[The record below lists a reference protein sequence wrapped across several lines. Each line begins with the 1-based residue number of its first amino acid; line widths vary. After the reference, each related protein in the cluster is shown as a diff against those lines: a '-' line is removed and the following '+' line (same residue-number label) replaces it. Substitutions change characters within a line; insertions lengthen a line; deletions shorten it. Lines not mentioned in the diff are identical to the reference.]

1 MTALFAPTDLD
12 DSDADSITGFRLYR
26 LEVLNWGTFDRRVW
40 QLDMHGR
47 NGLLTG
53 DIGSGKST
61 LVDAV
66 TTLLLPAHRIA
77 YNKAAGAQTRERDL
91 RSYFLGFYK
100 SERNEATGSSR
111 PVGLRSSGT
120 YSVVLGY
127 FRNAGFNADVTLA
140 QVFWMKDGV
149 SGQPERFY
157 VTADG
162 ELSIAEHFSDFGS
175 ELPNL
180 RKRLRKSG
188 ASVYDHF
195 PEYSRDYRRRLAIAT
210 EQAMDLFHQTVSM
223 KSVGDLNEFVREHML
238 EPYDAASWVDKLV
251 AHFEDLTRAHDAV
264 VKARRQLADLAPLID
279 DCDTYDQLQALVVD
293 LHGQRNAL
301 RFYYAGL
308 REQLHAHSAE
318 TLTAQLADA
327 SHQLAAAEQAL
338 ATLRARLNSL
348 KLEQAGHGGAEITE
362 IERQIDACSERR
374 DHRRERRARFETCL
388 AEAGLDPVS
397 NPGQFRARCDEI
409 ETAAVALQTQLADLD
424 NRITDA
430 AVTKR
435 ELEAESTEIV
445 AELTSLRRRPSNIPD
460 RNMRIRERLC
470 AEIGVEPSEVPFAGE
485 LIQVAAQ
492 HAEWEGAAERVLRGF
507 GLSLLVPQALYK
519 RVSDWVDASHLGG
532 KLVYYRVPA
541 TVSVQDA
548 TRPPAEALAYKLDIK
563 DGGFYDWIER
573 ELRRR
578 APHVCSNTMDE
589 FRRHDFSVTLA
600 GQIKTPGGRHEK
612 DDTHRIDDRRYYVLG
627 WSNEQKIDAVL
638 ADARRVQAE
647 LNRVEEV
654 LSQLSAGRNA
664 ATIRKSALDRLPEVA
679 TSYDD
684 VDWESMIAE
693 IDRLQHRKSEL
704 ESASG
709 ELARLGAEI
718 ERTEEAIRG
727 REQECQGVN
736 QQIGMLT
743 QDRDRA
749 REGADEAAQIAA
761 EPGAALASRHFES
774 LAARAAE
781 PPLTA
786 HDCDVEQQRQYEA
799 ITSEADG
806 VRTKS
811 DTLGRRIVV
820 RMKDFR
826 QQFPADTADMD
837 DNVASAGEY
846 RALRARL
853 VEDDLPRFEA
863 AFKEYLNTNTIRDI
877 AGFHSELNK
886 QVELIASRIQ
896 IINESLVGIDY
907 NEGRYIRLEES
918 PTPNQEVR
926 AFRDELRQCSDSS
939 IGAEDADQ
947 YSEERFLLVKN
958 LIEKFRG
965 REGQTDADRNWVKRV
980 TDVRNWCTFAASER
994 WRADDT
1000 EHENYTDSGGK
1011 SGGQKE
1017 KLAYTILAASLAYQF
1032 NLKWGVKRSKD
1043 FRFVVIDE
1051 AFGRGSD
1058 DSTRFALTLFRKL
1071 GLQLLIVTPLQKIH
1085 VIEPFV
1091 ASVGYV
1097 ENKHGNA
1104 SQLQCL
1110 TIEEYRR
1117 RKRLHSMIT
1126 LDGNDDDAAVS

>member
-1 MTALFAPTDLD
+1 MTALFPPTDLD
-12 DSDADSITGFRLYR
+12 DSDAETTTGYRLRR

-40 QLDMHGR
+40 ELDMRER

-91 RSYFLGFYK
+91 RSYVLGFYK

-111 PVGLRSSGT
+111 PVGLRGAGA

-140 QVFWMKDGV
+140 QVFWMKEGV

-157 VTADG
+157 VTADA
-162 ELSIAEHFSDFGS
+162 ELSIGEHFSDFGS

-188 ASVYDHF
+188 AAVYDHF
-195 PEYSRDYRRRLAIAT
+195 PEYSRDYRRKLAVAS

-238 EPYDAASWVDKLV
+238 EPFDAALWVDKLV

-264 VKARRQLADLAPLID
+264 VKARSQLADLAPLVD
-279 DCDTYDQLQALVVD
+279 DCDTYDEMQIRLGD
-293 LHGQRNAL
+293 LHGQRGAL
-301 RFYYAGL
+301 RYYYAGL
-308 REQLHAHSAE
+308 RETLHSRRAE
-318 TLTAQLADA
+318 TLTADLADA
-327 SHQLAAAEQAL
+327 SHRLAAAEASL
-338 ATLRARLNSL
+338 ASLRATLKSL
-348 KLEQAGHGGAEITE
+348 ELEQAGHGGAEIAE
-362 IERQIDACSERR
+362 IERRIDDCATRR
-374 DHRRERRARFETCL
+374 DDRQARRTRY
-388 AEAGLDPVS
+388 
-397 NPGQFRARCDEI
+397 DEYL
-409 ETAAVALQTQLADLD
+409 AAVALEPVSNASQFRTRSDEISSAAVRLETELTDLV
-424 NRITDA
+424 NRITEDA
-430 AVTKR
+430 MTKR
-435 ELEAESTEIV
+435 DLERESKEIA

-460 RNMRIRERLC
+460 RNVRIRERLC
-470 AEIGVEPSEVPFAGE
+470 AEAGIEPSEVPFAGE
-485 LIQVAAQ
+485 LIQMAVQ
-492 HAEWEGAAERVLRGF
+492 HAEWEGAAERVLHGF
-507 GLSLLVPQALYK
+507 GLSLLVPHARYA
-519 RVSDWVDASHLGG
+519 RVSDWVDANHLGG
-532 KLVYYRVPA
+532 KLVYYRIPA
-541 TVSVQDA
+541 TISLQD
-548 TRPPAEALAYKLDIK
+548 TSPLPAESLAHKLDIK
-563 DGGFYDWIER
+563 DGPFYDWIER
-573 ELRRR
+573 ELRKR
-578 APHVCSNTMDE
+578 ASHVCVDTMNE
-589 FRRHDFSVTLA
+589 FRRHEFALTRA
-600 GQIKTPGGRHEK
+600 GQIKAPGGRHEK
-612 DDTHRIDDRRYYVLG
+612 DDSHRIDDRRFYVLG
-627 WSNEQKIDAVL
+627 WSNEQKTNALL
-638 ADARRVQAE
+638 ADAQRVQAG
-647 LNRVEEV
+647 LHRVDEKLARLTADRE
-654 LSQLSAGRNA
+654 A
-664 ATIRKSALDRLPEVA
+664 AAERKSVLDKLPEVA
-679 TSYDD
+679 ASYDD
-684 VDWESMIAE
+684 VDWESTVAE
-693 IDRLQHRKSEL
+693 IARLKHRKREL
-704 ESASG
+704 ESASD
-709 ELARLGAEI
+709 ELARIANEI
-718 ERTEEAIRG
+718 EKTEAAIESGECTR
-727 REQECQGVN
+727 REIDQE
-736 QQIGMLT
+736 IGSLT
-743 QDRDRA
+743 KDRERA
-749 REGADEAAQIAA
+749 RDGVAEAARVATEPEAAQ
-761 EPGAALASRHFES
+761 ASRHYDA
-774 LAARAAE
+774 LAARVSE
-781 PPLTA
+781 PPETA
-786 HDCDVEQQRQYEA
+786 EACLSEEHKQYGNITGEA
-799 ITSEADG
+799 ERVGT
-806 VRTKS
+806 RS
-811 DTLGRRIVV
+811 DTLGRRIVA
-820 RMKDFR
+820 RMNAFR
-826 QQFPADTADMD
+826 QKYPAETTELD
-837 DNVASAGEY
+837 DSVASAGDY

-886 QVELIASRIQ
+886 QVELISSRIRT
-896 IINESLVGIDY
+896 INKSLVDIDY
-907 NEGRYIRLEES
+907 NEGRYIRLEDS
-918 PTPNQEVR
+918 PTPNQEIR

-939 IGAEDADQ
+939 IGADDTDQ
-947 YSEERFLLVKN
+947 YSEERFVLVKN

-965 REGQTDADRNWVKRV
+965 REGQTDTDRNWVKRV

-1058 DSTRFALTLFRKL
+1058 ESTRFALMLFRKL

-1104 SQLQCL
+1104 SQIQCL

-1126 LDGNDDDAAVS
+1126 LDGDDTDAAVS